1 MHGDSNPGWEPEGAS
16 GTFPAEP
23 PTEPASPGATRRS
36 TVPPRE
42 AWSFEREPDTG
53 RLAAVKV
60 LCRGCLREFRM
71 APPRFTVS
79 EDGEVLAK
87 DEGAAFRCTTCDQP
101 IGPLRLAAW
110 SLGRL

>member
-1 MHGDSNPGWEPEGAS
+1 MAGGDDPWDDAHES
-16 GTFPAEP
+16 GSWPAER
-23 PTEPASPGATRRS
+23 PTEPATPGATRRS
-36 TVPPRE
+36 TVPPRVG
-42 AWSFEREPDTG
+42 WGFEREPDTG
-53 RLAAVKV
+53 KLTAVKV
-60 LCRGCLREFRM
+60 LCTGCLREFRM
-71 APPRFTVS
+71 CPPRFSVS